1 MADIFPTEE
10 ELKLL
15 VTDDPAS
22 QWWVLQADGSPPTDL
37 LRPRP
42 ADAQPS
48 DVGGMTPWYNN
59 RPHLH
64 DEDHDWPWSIHARGT
79 LKSVRALQVAML
91 RRIGEPVLAE
101 RGVILV
107 AEWTLIFGKGPAGEP
122 LVAIDLRGGAGAD
135 EIWKAFTQAG
145 VVWEFTGHVFRAW
158 PCEYE
163 NMLLQCALPAGC
175 IPPEQ
180 VVVQWKGDTLWVA
193 EGGNHLVRGSTYIFE
208 GVAAHVEPGE
218 A

>member
-15 VTDDPAS
+15 VTDAPDA

-42 ADAQPS
+42 ADAQPT
-48 DVGGMTPWYNN
+48 DAGGMAPWYNN

-79 LKSVRALQVAML
+79 IKSVRALQVAML
-91 RRIGEPVLAE
+91 RRIGEPVLAA
-101 RGVILV
+101 RGDALQV
-107 AEWTLIFGKGPAGEP
+107 EWTMIFGKSPDNET
-122 LVAIDLRGGAGAD
+122 LVAVDLRKGEGVEALWD
-135 EIWKAFTQAG
+135 AFLQRG
-145 VVWEFTGHVFRAW
+145 VSYDFSEHAFRCW
-158 PCEYE
+158 PCDCED
-163 NMLLQCALPAGC
+163 MLLQCALPAHYT
-175 IPPEQ
+175 PPTR
-180 VVVQWKGDTLWVA
+180 VVVQWGGDSLCLL
-193 EGGNHLVRGSTYIFE
+193 EGGNQLIRGHTYLFA
-208 GVAAHVEPGE
+208 GVASHVEPGE